1 MKQDNVRKPWL
12 LILILCGSL
21 LPTAAMSSATD
32 ETTYTL
38 SGNVYTSAGELAG
51 STYIRV
57 DAMESVL
64 SSDGTYS
71 FPGITPGEHTVRAYF
86 MNDGHTVAYRTIF
99 IDGDTTLDWYEGH
112 NWITIDALS
121 ANGDLLSQSGL
132 VSVSLLERN
141 ESQNFDNGRAE
152 FGPYLTGNYHT
163 VSTSLSGSATE
174 QLVMCLRL
182 EPGSAAAPRVNHL
195 QFVEGTNSVF
205 GFLLDS
211 SGSPAREVQVSS
223 GDVQATTNDDG
234 FYLLN
239 GLPVSE
245 EVELM
250 FKQSGQEIAPNL
262 SVLVDYGAN
271 WLNHTTSA
279 TLELPHN
286 ATFVESAMSV
296 PFGPVKIGWTIGEY
310 TDYVE
315 LFAGEISQTGLI
327 YKGSSTSFEFTPTTA
342 GTTEFYLVSYN
353 TNGSNPS
360 APSLL
365 VLFLPTQSVDGSWTS
380 GMSWDYSL
388 VHTPEYRSN
397 RTLTAIGTEDIT
409 DAFGRIRS
417 TYLLRIM
424 DDRYEEGEQAFRWVD
439 TETYLPVKTYWVDA
453 PSSSSYFQEGSL
465 GWMFTNGE
473 DEAELYGD
481 VPPSRLHFNRTNIIG
496 VPGHPN
502 GYDDTLNSVLIE
514 RNVSVTTAA
523 GVFNCTYIAIQDDDD
538 GVLSWELWYNATVQN
553 YVKIIDRLP
562 GSHSDSVVH
571 ELTGYN
577 RPQTPEFLT
586 ETTVQT
592 EKTFEIQWSEFA
604 GAEAYQLLENGV
616 EVYRGLDTAFEVRN
630 RDNGV
635 YQYQINAMMPLDYL
649 LLGSTLEIEVS
660 FLPPLPVLTASASFI
675 ASGETALLSWDYP
688 FEAESYLIT
697 MQTPDGDVLEV
708 YNGGS
713 PFVEVADLEPGLY
726 RFRLV
731 AIMDEV
737 SSEPSASIF
746 ITVQESSSSGSEGA
760 MPSLS
765 LMSMIFIVLAATLLI
780 KIREDV
786 R

>member
-38 SGNVYTSAGELAG
+38 SGNVYTAAGELAG

-121 ANGDLLSQSGL
+121 ANGDLLSPSEL
-132 VSVSLLERN
+132 VSVSLLERS

-182 EPGSAAAPRVNHL
+182 EPGSATAPRVNHL

-211 SGSPAREVQVSS
+211 SGSPAREVEVSS

-296 PFGPVKIGWTIGEY
+296 PFGPVNIGWTIGAY

-315 LFAGEISQTGLI
+315 LFVGEISQAGLI
-327 YKGSSTSFEFTPTTA
+327 YKGSSTSFEFTPTAA

-465 GWMFTNGE
+465 GWMFTDGK
-473 DEAELYGD
+473 DEADLYGD
-481 VPPSRLHFNRTNIIG
+481 VPPSHLHFNRTNIIG

-592 EKTFEIQWSEFA
+592 EKTFEIQWSEFV

-616 EVYRGLDTAFEVRN
+616 EVYRGLETAFEVRN

-635 YQYQINAMMPLDYL
+635 YEYQINAMMPLDYL
-649 LLGSTLEIEVS
+649 LLGSTLDIEVS

-708 YNGGS
+708 YNGAS
-713 PFVEVADLEPGLY
+713 PFVEVGDLEPGLY

-765 LMSMIFIVLAATLLI
+765 LMSMIFIVLTATLLM
-780 KIREDV
+780 KIREDL

>member
-21 LPTAAMSSATD
+21 LPTAAMGSATD

-141 ESQNFDNGRAE
+141 ESQNFNNGRAE

-182 EPGSAAAPRVNHL
+182 EPGSATAPRVNHL

-262 SVLVDYGAN
+262 SVLVDYGPN

-296 PFGPVKIGWTIGEY
+296 PLGPVKIGWTIGEY

-327 YKGSSTSFEFTPTTA
+327 YKGSSTSFEFTPIAA

-465 GWMFTNGE
+465 GWMFTNGK
-473 DEAELYGD
+473 DEADLYGD
-481 VPPSRLHFNRTNIIG
+481 VPPSQLHFNRTNIIG

-571 ELTGYN
+571 ELTGYS

-688 FEAESYLIT
+688 FEAESYSIT

-713 PFVEVADLEPGLY
+713 PFVEVGDLEPGLY

-780 KIREDV
+780 KIREDL

>member
-1 MKQDNVRKPWL
+1 MKQDNMRKPWL

-223 GDVQATTNDDG
+223 GDIQATTNDDG

-473 DEAELYGD
+473 DEADLYGD
-481 VPPSRLHFNRTNIIG
+481 VPPSHLHFNRTNIIG

-713 PFVEVADLEPGLY
+713 PFVEVGDLEPGLY